1 MHTQYN
7 ISYVSCQ
14 INCLQSVFKH
24 TKHRDLKC
32 RLSTLQANSARY
44 LNPPLPVSPR
54 GKPGRAGSP
63 HAANT
68 VHPGAEPRV
77 ILTQM
82 TDSPRR

>member
-54 GKPGRAGSP
+54 GKPGRVPPTPQTRS
-63 HAANT
+63 
-68 VHPGAEPRV
+68 
-77 ILTQM
+77 ILALNHG
-82 TDSPRR
+82 